1 MGSNHINAQ
10 KDVEIQCLQRV
21 LDSRKEQ
28 RGDSKII
35 LNLLEGQDVERPNNE
50 RPDIVKRVP
59 PVKKGTKGILLGI
72 EHFRVDHLTIEK
84 CTQKKDG
91 KTSGK
96 RKLASTAPAIQSD
109 VQSVYNKWH
118 QCLGENNDLKEE
130 ALLNASNDIFK
141 VVAKGVQKAY
151 DANYNSLLE
160 SLRYNIKSHMDSVD
174 SYYANLKMIAT
185 KQENIQMA
193 FLIEL
198 HAEFLSLMVRE
209 RAGVRMCQYGEV
221 PLFKEII
228 EILEDKIDKSKIQY
242 IILAISGTLDTGKQ
256 KVCLLRAG
264 NILSQLKKRHE
275 KIYSYL
281 AMDRF
286 SPAFTGRP
294 IHVENISFGN
304 LSHDKENQTVTS
316 NYEYGVR
323 RVDDSTYIAL
333 LNYVA
338 RQILL
343 AEKKKQYYC
352 ASPSEIGYAYAI
364 APEIAGW
371 RRVDRQEKWKVE
383 PIYKSCDF
391 PELWKRVDKRMEDFQ
406 RKYAQSDE

>member
-1 MGSNHINAQ
+1 MQNVSSP
-10 KDVEIQCLQRV
+10 RV
-21 LDSRKEQ
+21 Q
-28 RGDSKII
+28 
-35 LNLLEGQDVERPNNE
+35 
-50 RPDIVKRVP
+50 
-59 PVKKGTKGILLGI
+59 
-72 EHFRVDHLTIEK
+72 
-84 CTQKKDG
+84 
-91 KTSGK
+91 
-96 RKLASTAPAIQSD
+96 
-109 VQSVYNKWH
+109 Y
-118 QCLGENNDLKEE
+118 DL
-130 ALLNASNDIFK
+130 NDIFK

-151 DANYNSLLE
+151 DANYHSLLE
-160 SLRYNIKSHMDSVD
+160 SLRYNIESHMDSVD

-209 RAGVRMCQYGEV
+209 KAGVRMCQYGEV

-242 IILAISGTLDTGKQ
+242 IILVISGTLDTGKQ

-264 NILSQLKKRHE
+264 NLLSQLKKRHE

-294 IHVENISFGN
+294 IHVENISFGD
-304 LSHDKENQTVTS
+304 LSHDKEKQTVTS
-316 NYEYGVR
+316 NYEYCVR
-323 RVDDSTYIAL
+323 RVDDATYIAL

-338 RQILL
+338 MQILL
-343 AEKKKQYYC
+343 AEKRKQYYC

-364 APEIAGW
+364 APEIIGW
-371 RRVDRQEKWKVE
+371 RRVDSREKWRVE
-383 PIYKSCDF
+383 PVFKAHDASAVWKTIEKMLASGDRDHILSGVFNQFLSEKSE
-391 PELWKRVDKRMEDFQ
+391 PAE
-406 RKYAQSDE
+406 